1 MSADHRLLTRRRALT
16 LAGAACAGLAL
27 PDVSAASVHHGRP
40 VPRLEPLFDMTGTL
54 ASPQEVGATPSGQR
68 RIFIATDGS
77 FAGPLGRGSILP
89 GGGDWLVQRADG
101 SMALDVRITLRTDDD
116 ALIYMQYRGILEMSN
131 EVVARRTRGEAVS
144 PDEYYF
150 RTTPVFETAAAKY
163 AWLNR
168 IVSVGVGEI
177 TTSGVAYSVYAV
189 R

>member
-1 MSADHRLLTRRRALT
+1 MSADHRSLTRRRALA
-16 LAGAACAGLAL
+16 LAGVACAGLAL
-27 PDVSAASVHHGRP
+27 PDLSAASVHRGRP

-54 ASPQEVGATPSGQR
+54 ANPQEVGATPNGQR
-68 RIFIATDGS
+68 RIFIVTQGS
-77 FAGPLGRGSILP
+77 FEGALGRGTILP
-89 GGGDWLVQRADG
+89 GGGDWLVRRTDG
-101 SMALDVRITLRTDDD
+101 SSELDVRITLRTDDD
-116 ALIYMQYRGILEMSN
+116 ALIYMRYRGILEMSS
-131 EVVARRTRGEAVS
+131 EVGARRTRGETVS

-177 TTSGVAYSVYAV
+177 TTTGVAYSVYAV